1 MHSHPLT
8 IAGRFAT
15 YPSTLHLPKGSF
27 TEPITALLSN
37 SSNKHV
43 TEVAHRIFGGPGLPF
58 SPATPVSKR
67 HLPQSPIKLD
77 ASQHKMGEVEGDVYL
92 ATVMPGVY
100 AAVMSTLVEVRKRLG
115 ARWLQDLLQ
124 KEGGPRVLDAGA
136 GGAGILAWREV
147 LEAEWRLMKE
157 GEREEG
163 EEEGRLEEEKGE
175 EEGEEKKQE
184 QEQEQPPPLGKSTV
198 VTGSGALR
206 QRVSQ
211 LLDNTT
217 FLPRLPDYLH
227 APPASKTA
235 LDGEEEPAPQRKQYD
250 VVIAPHTLW
259 PLREEYQR
267 RDQVENLWSLLEPEG
282 GVLIILEK
290 GLPRGFEVIAGAR
303 QRLLD
308 HHISI
313 PPSTLSTDDSE
324 TGATQL
330 EPEKGMIIAPC
341 TNHTR
346 CPMYL
351 RPGLQSGRKDFCHFT
366 QRFIRPPY
374 LQRILGASERNHE
387 DVQFSYVA
395 VRKGHDERDHGL
407 VQGETATEAA
417 FVGHEDT
424 TTPTI
429 NTLSL
434 PRSVLPPLKRSGHVI
449 LDVCTPAGRLERWTV
464 PKSFGREAYRDARK
478 SHWGDLWALGAKIRV
493 PRRARLGKKEL
504 DGGGGGDG
512 GGLTRRQIKNAKNV
526 FEVDVAESGSVSGVR
541 LVKGR
546 RVGEGKRTRG
556 GREPR
561 FLKEEDL

>member
-8 IAGRFAT
+8 VAGRFAT
-15 YPSTLHLPKGSF
+15 YPATLQLPKASF

-37 SSNKHV
+37 TSNKHV
-43 TEVAHRIFGGPGLPF
+43 SEVAHRIFGGPGLPF

-67 HLPQSPIKLD
+67 HLPQTPLKLE
-77 ASQHKMGEVEGDVYL
+77 ASQHKMREIEGDVYL

-115 ARWLQDLLQ
+115 ARWLRDLLR

-147 LEAEWRLMKE
+147 LEAEWQVMREDDGSLKE
-157 GEREEG
+157 
-163 EEEGRLEEEKGE
+163 
-175 EEGEEKKQE
+175 QS
-184 QEQEQPPPLGKSTV
+184 PLGKSTV
-198 VTGSGALR
+198 VTGSSALR
-206 QRVSQ
+206 HRASQ
-211 LLDNTT
+211 LLENTT
-217 FLPRLPDYLH
+217 FLPRLPDNIH
-227 APPASKTA
+227 TPSKPES
-235 LDGEEEPAPQRKQYD
+235 LDGDPIPQRKQYD
-250 VVIAPHTLW
+250 VIIAPHTLW
-259 PLREEYQR
+259 SLREEYQR
-267 RDQVENLWSLLEPEG
+267 KDQVENLWSLLDPNG

-313 PPSTLSTDDSE
+313 PSSSSTTDD
-324 TGATQL
+324 
-330 EPEKGMIIAPC
+330 PESSSCSSSSSQQERGMIIAPC
-341 TNHTR
+341 TNHTT

-351 RPGLQSGRKDFCHFT
+351 RPGPQSGRKDFCHFT
-366 QRFIRPPY
+366 QRFIRPAY
-374 LQRILGASERNHE
+374 LQRILGATERNHE

-395 VRKGHDERDHGL
+395 VRKGHDERDHRL
-407 VQGETATEAA
+407 VQGESATEAA
-417 FVGHEDT
+417 FVGHENST
-424 TTPTI
+424 LAV

-434 PRSVLPPLKRSGHVI
+434 PRSILPPLKRSGHVI

-464 PKSFGREAYRDARK
+464 PKSFGRAAYRDARK
-478 SHWGDLWALGAKIRV
+478 SQWGDLWALGAKIRV
-493 PRRARLGKKEL
+493 PRTPRLGKKNL
-504 DGGGGGDG
+504 DDGGGER
-512 GGLTRRQIKNAKNV
+512 GLTRRETKNAKNV

-546 RVGEGKRTRG
+546 RVREGKRTKG

-561 FLKEEDL
+561 LLNEEDL